1 MTTTIGWILL
11 FTQVVSLTGGRE
23 ILSHNQYDRQF
34 GGSPRMFATKEACQQ
49 ELQNLVFQDN
59 FPYDVKIV
67 PGGIIFAE
75 GVQVGATL
83 TIRNNIQCFEIFNT
97 PN

>member
-1 MTTTIGWILL
+1 MTTTVGWILL
-11 FTQVVSLTGGRE
+11 FTQVVSFTDGRE
-23 ILSHNQYDRQF
+23 IVSHNQYDHQR
-34 GGSPRMFATKEACQQ
+34 GEPPKMFATKEACQQ

-75 GVQVGATL
+75 GVKVGATL
-83 TIRNNIQCFEIFNT
+83 TMRNKVQCFDILDT